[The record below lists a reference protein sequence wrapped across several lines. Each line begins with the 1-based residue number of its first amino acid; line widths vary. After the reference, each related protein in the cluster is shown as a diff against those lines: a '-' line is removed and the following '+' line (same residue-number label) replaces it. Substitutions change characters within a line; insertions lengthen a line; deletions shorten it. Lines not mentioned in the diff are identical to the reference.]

1 MGFSDG
7 LSLSFFSDHPL
18 LDDQV
23 TAGQERVMQEHA
35 WAGVAHDLSDPALER
50 LPVAVNPAVF
60 ARGFVFLERALGES
74 ECRVLEQLCAVGA
87 ELRSGAGCMVMTA
100 IDLDHCLD
108 GFELACNRLGA
119 EVWIVWVHGH
129 IVSRVGVYARSST
142 RSTLIVWACLKTAPE
157 CTDGEDSRRER
168 RGRRGA
174 LGGGGMRLYRSSFQQ
189 LPWSAETVYLK
200 NLQNVGAEHGTYPPP

>member
-1 MGFSDG
+1 MRRRSTSWGFD
-7 LSLSFFSDHPL
+7 PQ

-23 TAGQERVMQEHA
+23 TAGQEWVMQEHA
-35 WAGVAHDLSDPALER
+35 WAGIAHDLPDPALER
-50 LPVAVNPAVF
+50 LPVAMNPAVF

-74 ECRVLEQLCAVGA
+74 ECRVLEELCAVGA
-87 ELRSGAGCMVMTA
+87 EPRPGAWCMLFTA
-100 IDLDHCLD
+100 IDFDHCLD
-108 GFELACNRLGA
+108 GSELACNRPGA
-119 EVWIVWVHGH
+119 EVWIAWVHGH
-129 IVSRVGVYARSST
+129 IVSRVGAYAHRST
-142 RSTLIVWACLKTAPE
+142 RSTLIARECLKAAPE

-168 RGRRGA
+168 RGRRGV